1 MSLRIHRRVWTA
13 AGRVARWASFW
24 VAFWAVFWAAF
35 VQLGAASAL
44 AAATQATPAQDAAR
58 HSVLQDQRAQVL
70 AQYAAQRGVCMKRFF
85 VNDCLDTAR
94 KQERTALAPIDEE
107 LQAIAMRGRLRAAE
121 EELRRVQANLAAA
134 QTGQPDRAALERQS
148 AAREADLAQ
157 RERQAAQ
164 NASQNASQKAA
175 QASPVLP
182 GKATTPSSSE
192 AIPASRLFPGPVTP
206 PAPSPA
212 QRAAD
217 AEKAQADFAAKQK
230 AYAEKQAE
238 QARRRAEQAPAAPLP
253 VPPASAALPVR

>member
-1 MSLRIHRRVWTA
+1 MSLRIHRRIWTA
-13 AGRVARWASFW
+13 AGRSAWSAARW
-24 VAFWAVFWAAF
+24 VAFVH
-35 VQLGAASAL
+35 LGAASAL
-44 AAATQATPAQDAAR
+44 AATTQATPEQDAAR
-58 HSVLQDQRAQVL
+58 RSVLQDQRVQVL
-70 AQYAAQRGVCMKRFF
+70 AQYAAQRGVCLKRFF

-94 KQERTALAPIDEE
+94 KQERAALVPIDDE
-107 LQAIAMRGRLRAAE
+107 LQAVAMRGRLRAAE
-121 EELRRVQANLAAA
+121 EELQRVQANIVDA
-134 QTGQPDRAALERQS
+134 QAGQPDRAALERQS

-157 RERQAAQ
+157 REQQAAQ
-164 NASQNASQKAA
+164 NAAQKAA
-175 QASPVLP
+175 QAPSVLS

-238 QARRRAEQAPAAPLP
+238 QARQRATQAPVAPLP
-253 VPPASAALPVR
+253 VPSASTALPVR

>member
-1 MSLRIHRRVWTA
+1 MNVRMHRQVWTA
-13 AGRVARWASFW
+13 AGRVARWA
-24 VAFWAVFWAAF
+24 ALWAAF
-35 VQLGAASAL
+35 VQLGTASAI
-44 AAATQATPAQDAAR
+44 AAGTQATPERDAAR
-58 HSVLQDQRAQVL
+58 RSVLQEHRTQML
-70 AQYAAQRGVCMKRFF
+70 GQYAAQRGVCMKRIF

-94 KQERTALAPIDEE
+94 KQELAALAPIDEE

-121 EELRRVQANLAAA
+121 EELRRVQANIADA

-148 AAREADLAQ
+148 AEREADLTQ
-157 RERQAAQ
+157 REQQAAQ
-164 NASQNASQKAA
+164 KAERA
-175 QASPVLP
+175 APQTMEPAPSVLS
-182 GKATTPSSSE
+182 GKATTSSSSE

-238 QARRRAEQAPAAPLP
+238 QARQQSAQPPAPPLP